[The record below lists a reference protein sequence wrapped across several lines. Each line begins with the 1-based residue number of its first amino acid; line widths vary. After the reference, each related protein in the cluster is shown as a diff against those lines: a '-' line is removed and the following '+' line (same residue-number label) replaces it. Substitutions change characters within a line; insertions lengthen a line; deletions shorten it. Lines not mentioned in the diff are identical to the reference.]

1 MQDATSSDTV
11 QSSTSAFRSFFDYEI
26 FSLGDF
32 KFTLLNIVLIVVVVL
47 GIILFSKIT
56 SRLLKK
62 AFRKARWMDKKHR
75 DSLMKLTRLSV
86 VFLGSVL
93 FLESLAANHDIKIFK
108 VALEF
113 KLIDIKSFTLTV
125 SNIFVLFIIFFLS
138 RLAVTLSK
146 LFVRGRLRKK
156 AWIDPSKEYTLLTIL
171 SYVIYT
177 VAILI
182 AINSLGFNLSILFAG
197 SAALLVG
204 FGLGLQPFFTD
215 IVSGFI
221 LLFEGTIKVNDI
233 VEVDNLV
240 CRLEEINIR
249 TSKVRTRDG
258 KIIIIPNRTLTNE
271 NVNNWSYSDQF
282 TRFSVSV
289 GVAYGSDTRHVKE
302 LLLQCASENQ
312 AVSDTKP
319 TAVRFEEFADSSL
332 NFTVLFWSA
341 SAWQIDDVKSELRF
355 AIDKSFRDNN
365 IAIPFPQRDLH
376 IVSDSRK
383 DSAE

>member
-1 MQDATSSDTV
+1 
-11 QSSTSAFRSFFDYEI
+11 
-26 FSLGDF
+26 
-32 KFTLLNIVLIVVVVL
+32 
-47 GIILFSKIT
+47 
-56 SRLLKK
+56 
-62 AFRKARWMDKKHR
+62 
-75 DSLMKLTRLSV
+75 
-86 VFLGSVL
+86 
-93 FLESLAANHDIKIFK
+93 
-108 VALEF
+108 
-113 KLIDIKSFTLTV
+113 
-125 SNIFVLFIIFFLS
+125 
-138 RLAVTLSK
+138 
-146 LFVRGRLRKK
+146 
-156 AWIDPSKEYTLLTIL
+156 
-171 SYVIYT
+171 
-177 VAILI
+177 
-182 AINSLGFNLSILFAG
+182 
-197 SAALLVG
+197 
-204 FGLGLQPFFTD
+204 
-215 IVSGFI
+215 
-221 LLFEGTIKVNDI
+221 
-233 VEVDNLV
+233 
-240 CRLEEINIR
+240 
-249 TSKVRTRDG
+249 VRTRDG